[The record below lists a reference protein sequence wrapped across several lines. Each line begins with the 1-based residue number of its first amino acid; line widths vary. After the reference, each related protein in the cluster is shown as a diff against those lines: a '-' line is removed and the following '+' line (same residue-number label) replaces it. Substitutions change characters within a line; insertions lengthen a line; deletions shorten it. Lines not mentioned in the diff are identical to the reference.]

1 MNQLGRW
8 EVGREGSGV
17 VRWAAM
23 RIDEVELRVVAL
35 PLRTP
40 FAAAHG
46 TVDVRTAVLV
56 RVLGPDGEGW
66 GECAALPEPTYT
78 SEFTDGAL
86 LALRD
91 HLVPRLFAAAATE
104 STGLSAADVAAALAG
119 VVGHPMAKAALE
131 LALLDA
137 EGRRSGTPL
146 ARLLFPHEP
155 GPAARVPA
163 GVAVGLLPSPDAV
176 AAEVTARVA
185 EGYGRVKLKIAPGH
199 DLDHLRAARDA
210 GGPELVLV
218 ADANGA
224 YRLDGE
230 PGAAADARR
239 LEALDE
245 PGLGLACVEQP
256 LPADDL
262 LGHAELARRLTTPIC
277 LDESLTSVALT
288 QQALDLGACSVVCVK
303 APRYGSWLA
312 AAAVLDHC
320 QGNGVTAWVGG
331 MLDTGIGRLA
341 NLALAAHPGATL
353 PGDLSATARFFTDDV
368 TAPVVLEGAGIAVP
382 IGPGLG
388 AAVDGGA
395 LERLT
400 VSVERLRP

>member
-1 MNQLGRW
+1 
-8 EVGREGSGV
+8 
-17 VRWAAM
+17 M

-56 RVLGPDGEGW
+56 RLAGPDGEGW

-78 SEFTDGAL
+78 SEFTAGAL

-91 HLVPRLFAAAATE
+91 HLVPRLFGAAATR
-104 STGLSAADVAAALAG
+104 STGIASADVAAGLAD

-131 LALLDA
+131 LAVLDA
-137 EGRRSGTPL
+137 EGRASGTSL
-146 ARLLFPHEP
+146 ARTLFPHEP
-155 GPAARVPA
+155 GPAAGVPA
-163 GVAVGLLPSPDAV
+163 GVAIGLLPSPDAV
-176 AAEVTARVA
+176 ATEVAARVA
-185 EGYGRVKLKIAPGH
+185 EGYGRVKLKIAPGQ
-199 DLDHLRAARDA
+199 DLDQLRAAREA
-210 GGPELVLV
+210 GGSDLVLL

-230 PGAAADARR
+230 PGAIDDARR
-239 LEALDE
+239 LEALD
-245 PGLGLACVEQP
+245 GLGLACVEQP
-256 LPADDL
+256 LASDDL

-277 LDESLTSVALT
+277 LDESLTSPALT

-331 MLDTGIGRLA
+331 MLDTGLGRLA

-368 TAPVVLEGAGIAVP
+368 TPPVVLDGSTIAVP
-382 IGPGLG
+382 GGPGLG
-388 AAVDGGA
+388 AAVDPDA

>member
-1 MNQLGRW
+1 
-8 EVGREGSGV
+8 
-17 VRWAAM
+17 M

-56 RVLGPDGEGW
+56 RVAGPDGEGW

-78 SEFTDGAL
+78 SEFTAGAL
-86 LALRD
+86 LTLRD
-91 HLVPRLFAAAATE
+91 HLLPRLFAAAATE
-104 STGLSAADVAAALAG
+104 STGLAAADVATALAG

-137 EGRRSGTPL
+137 EGRTTGTPL

-155 GPAARVPA
+155 GPAARVAA

-176 AAEVTARVA
+176 TTEVAARVA
-185 EGYGRVKLKIAPGH
+185 EGYRRVKLKIAPGH

-210 GGPELVLV
+210 GGPDLVLM

-230 PGAAADARR
+230 PGAPDDARH
-239 LEALDE
+239 LEALDD
-245 PGLGLACVEQP
+245 LGLACVEQP
-256 LPADDL
+256 LAADDL
-262 LGHAELARRLTTPIC
+262 LGHAELSRRIATPVC
-277 LDESLTSVALT
+277 LDESLTSPALT

-312 AAAVLDHC
+312 AASVLDHC

-368 TAPVVLEGAGIAVP
+368 TPPVVLDGATIAVP
-382 IGPGLG
+382 VGPGLG
-388 AAVDGGA
+388 AAVDGDA

-400 VSVERLRP
+400 VSVERVRP

>member
-1 MNQLGRW
+1 
-8 EVGREGSGV
+8 
-17 VRWAAM
+17 
-23 RIDEVELRVVAL
+23 
-35 PLRTP
+35 
-40 FAAAHG
+40 
-46 TVDVRTAVLV
+46 
-56 RVLGPDGEGW
+56 
-66 GECAALPEPTYT
+66 
-78 SEFTDGAL
+78 
-86 LALRD
+86 
-91 HLVPRLFAAAATE
+91 
-104 STGLSAADVAAALAG
+104 

-388 AAVDGGA
+388 AAVDGDA

>member
-1 MNQLGRW
+1 M
-8 EVGREGSGV
+8 
-17 VRWAAM
+17 
-23 RIDEVELRVVAL
+23 
-35 PLRTP
+35 
-40 FAAAHG
+40 
-46 TVDVRTAVLV
+46 
-56 RVLGPDGEGW
+56 
-66 GECAALPEPTYT
+66 
-78 SEFTDGAL
+78 

-104 STGLSAADVAAALAG
+104 STGLSAAGVAPALAG

-137 EGRRSGTPL
+137 EGHATGTPL

-163 GVAVGLLPSPDAV
+163 GVAIGLLPSPDAV
-176 AAEVTARVA
+176 ATEVAARVA

-199 DLDHLRAARDA
+199 DLDHLRAAREA
-210 GGPELVLV
+210 GGPDLVLM

-230 PGAAADARR
+230 PGAPDDARR
-239 LEALDE
+239 FQALDE
-245 PGLGLACVEQP
+245 LGLDLACLEQP

-262 LGHAELARRLTTPIC
+262 LGHAELARRLTTPVC
-277 LDESLTSVALT
+277 LDESLTSPTLT
-288 QQALDLGACSVVCVK
+288 RQALDLGACSVVCVK

-368 TAPVVLEGAGIAVP
+368 TPPVVLDGSTIAVP
-382 IGPGLG
+382 TTPGLG
-388 AAVDGGA
+388 AAVDGDA

-400 VSVERLRP
+400 VSVERLHP

>member
-1 MNQLGRW
+1 
-8 EVGREGSGV
+8 
-17 VRWAAM
+17 M

-40 FAAAHG
+40 FVAAHG
-46 TVDVRTAVLV
+46 TVDVRSAVLV
-56 RVLGPDGEGW
+56 RVAGPDGEGW

-78 SEFTDGAL
+78 SEFTAGAL

-91 HLVPRLFAAAATE
+91 HLVPRLLAAASE
-104 STGLSAADVAAALAG
+104 RSTGVTAADVATALAG

-137 EGRRSGTPL
+137 EGRATGTSL

-155 GPAARVPA
+155 GPATRVPA

-176 AAEVTARVA
+176 ATEVAARVA

-210 GGPELVLV
+210 GGPDLVLI

-230 PGAAADARR
+230 PGAPDDARR
-239 LEALDE
+239 LEVIDDLD
-245 PGLGLACVEQP
+245 LGLACVEQP
-256 LPADDL
+256 LAADDL
-262 LGHAELARRLTTPIC
+262 LGHAELSRRIATPIC
-277 LDESLTSVALT
+277 LDESLTSPAIT

-320 QGNGVTAWVGG
+320 QGNGITAWVGG
-331 MLDTGIGRLA
+331 MLDTGVGRLA

-353 PGDLSATARFFTDDV
+353 PGDVSATARFFTDDV
-368 TAPVVLEGAGIAVP
+368 TPPVVLDGSTIDVP
-382 IGPGLG
+382 AGPGLG
-388 AAVDGGA
+388 AAVDGDA

-400 VSVERLRP
+400 VSVERLRR